1 MTIHDGFPSAEGN
14 NERQLNEI
22 KNTIEGIKNI
32 VGVDFVEASELRDQ
46 SVLPE
51 GYENTPEKELEIRGL
66 ASNLGIGRSEDL
78 GLSEAGFPEDSLVIV
93 EGGQGH
99 KMLAELKLS
108 LEYGSGPIII
118 SASRHRE
125 VKSEKE
131 IDTTSVV
138 LGIEK
143 DYVGSTEYEVASQ
156 IARLAGLV
164 DFDGTETEV
173 SAIPHGL
180 RGKPN
185 DGEEQGS
192 VIKIGT
198 INGRDVCMYDVPRE
212 YYDDDGQAKYRQPSP
227 SEQVENMAKID
238 GVSSVVLATSSTYMI
253 SRLASIVSAGN
264 NSGVIAYGAHSLARA
279 KKEAKPTEPS
289 LEQILAEVSRAEKL
303 IK

>member
-22 KNTIEGIKNI
+22 KQTIEGIKNI
-32 VGVDFVEASELRDQ
+32 VGVDFAEAAEVRDQ

-51 GYENTPEKELEIRGL
+51 GYENSPEKESEIREL
-66 ASNLGIGRSEDL
+66 ASNLGIGRTGDL
-78 GLSEAGFPEDSLVIV
+78 TLNEAGLPDDSLIIV

-99 KMLAELKLS
+99 KMLAELKLA
-108 LEYGSGPIII
+108 LESGDGPIVM
-118 SASRHRE
+118 SASKHRDIN
-125 VKSEKE
+125 SDKE
-131 IDTTSVV
+131 RSVTSVV
-138 LGIEK
+138 LGIEE
-143 DYVGSTEYEVASQ
+143 DYVGNTEYEVACQ
-156 IARLAGLV
+156 VARLAGLV

-173 SAIPHGL
+173 SVIPHGFS
-180 RGKPN
+180 GKP
-185 DGEEQGS
+185 DVGEEQGS

-212 YYDDDGQAKYRQPSP
+212 YYDDDGQVKYRQPSP
-227 SEQVENMAKID
+227 SEQVENMAEID

-253 SRLASIVSAGN
+253 SRLASIVGSGN

-279 KKEAKPTEPS
+279 KKEAEPTEPS